1 MEGEGGGRKRE
12 GRKRE
17 GRGEIGGGGG
27 GGREREGGM
36 ERGEGEGE
44 RGERGGRERGGR
56 RERREEGE
64 RGGKEKGEREGGRE
78 VVRHT
83 HISSGWNL
91 WINAHMAMPSLQ
103 EPERSLTRIPYRS
116 TWFLAHFRRTAG
128 LARDILSG
136 RERKRGGREENGHT
150 CFNDNVHTQ
159 YM

>member
-1 MEGEGGGRKRE
+1 M
-12 GRKRE
+12 
-17 GRGEIGGGGG
+17 
-27 GGREREGGM
+27 
-36 ERGEGEGE
+36 
-44 RGERGGRERGGR
+44 
-56 RERREEGE
+56 
-64 RGGKEKGEREGGRE
+64 
-78 VVRHT
+78 VRHT

-159 YM
+159 YMYIVVCTCTMYIHSTCSMYNVHTQYMHNVHTQYMQYVQCTYTVHAVCTMYIHSTCSMYNVYTQYM